1 MLVRNVESGSSIVL
15 NMKEMRH
22 NDLPNT
28 NSSTFYLLIMFLIEV
43 KLVFD
48 VSKMYTF
55 FRE

>member
-22 NDLPNT
+22 NDLP